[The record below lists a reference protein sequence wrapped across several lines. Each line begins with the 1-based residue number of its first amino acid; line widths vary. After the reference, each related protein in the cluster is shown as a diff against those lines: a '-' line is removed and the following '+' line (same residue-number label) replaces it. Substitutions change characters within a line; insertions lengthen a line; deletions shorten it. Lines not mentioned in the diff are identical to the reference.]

1 MQIKLDS
8 SIIEQLQTYSEL
20 LNKSSEQIIKEALE
34 DYFANIQEK
43 ILKDSI
49 EKENAL
55 TNLSY
60 EEFWDG
66 VDI

>member
-60 EEFWDG
+60 EEFWNG

>member
-20 LNKSSEQIIKEALE
+20 LNKSSDQIIKEALE

-43 ILKDSI
+43 ILQDTI

>member
-8 SIIEQLQTYSEL
+8 YIIEQLHSYSEL
-20 LNKSSEQIIKEALE
+20 LNKSSDQIIKEALE
-34 DYFANIQEK
+34 EYFFK
-43 ILKDSI
+43 IEQKLLEDSL
-49 EKENAL
+49 EKENAM

-60 EEFWDG
+60 DEFWDG